1 MLGSGNR
8 ATVKGLHLRHGYS
21 SWTGPRTAGAIA
33 AGFKGTDPLF
43 LARRRKLACS
53 ASSAEVSCFTHV
65 VAGNG
70 FDRVSAGLRTGIGGK
85 TGKERGSSGQCV
97 GFGEDSGVFGVK
109 KGTQLRSNAAGLDA
123 KGRLFVL
130 IPNARLVAI

>member
-1 MLGSGNR
+1 MPPS
-8 ATVKGLHLRHGYS
+8 
-21 SWTGPRTAGAIA
+21 
-33 AGFKGTDPLF
+33 
-43 LARRRKLACS
+43 
-53 ASSAEVSCFTHV
+53 V

-70 FDRVSAGLRTGIGGK
+70 FDRSSAGLRTGIGGK

-97 GFGEDSGVFGVK
+97 GLGEDSGVFGVK

-130 IPNARLVAI
+130 YPAPIARGN

>member
-1 MLGSGNR
+1 
-8 ATVKGLHLRHGYS
+8 
-21 SWTGPRTAGAIA
+21 
-33 AGFKGTDPLF
+33 
-43 LARRRKLACS
+43 
-53 ASSAEVSCFTHV
+53 

-130 IPNARLVAI
+130 YPRGECRKCELFEADKVLTMCPEYTLKKFVAHSVETESQDWR